1 MALVVGFH
9 PYPSLFGIVWTGVTA
24 AAMFARAAGKARV
37 GSALDNPVLRTEG
50 QVTVVDGV
58 LATAVLVGLGAQR
71 RPRLVVG
78 RPGGRLRPRVY
89 GAREARTA
97 LV

>member
-1 MALVVGFH
+1 MVALVVGFH

-50 QVTVVDGV
+50 
-58 LATAVLVGLGAQR
+58 
-71 RPRLVVG
+71 
-78 RPGGRLRPRVY
+78 
-89 GAREARTA
+89 
-97 LV
+97 